1 MQQETVL
8 LDMDPYAVVTYNVMQ
23 SSIVINAVDSE
34 RTGTVSIFAMR
45 SIVIMILMLMIESR
59 IIFYILTLVYAIRS
73 VQHNEYL
80 FSYFREPKNC
90 IRLSKTCRSTYNHI
104 QNC

>member
-45 SIVIMILMLMIESR
+45 PIVIMILTLMIESR

-73 VQHNEYL
+73 VQHNEY
-80 FSYFREPKNC
+80 
-90 IRLSKTCRSTYNHI
+90 
-104 QNC
+104 

>member
-45 SIVIMILMLMIESR
+45 SIVIMILTLMIESR

-73 VQHNEYL
+73 VQHNEY
-80 FSYFREPKNC
+80 
-90 IRLSKTCRSTYNHI
+90 
-104 QNC
+104 